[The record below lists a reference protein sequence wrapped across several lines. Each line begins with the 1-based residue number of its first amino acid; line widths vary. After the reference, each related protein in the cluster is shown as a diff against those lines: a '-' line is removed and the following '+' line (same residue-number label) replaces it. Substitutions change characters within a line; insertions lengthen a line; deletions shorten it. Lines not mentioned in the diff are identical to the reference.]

1 MIIIY
6 VRVSNTVLMGFDF
19 LENKMTKSSITY
31 LIFTTFNIMV
41 LFYILG
47 MGLLEGRG
55 TSGAV
60 AEVKDKFLTVYLVT
74 IFPFIFV
81 LIYIFVSVLQVHVL
95 YFDESL
101 RYQ

>member
-1 MIIIY
+1 
-6 VRVSNTVLMGFDF
+6 
-19 LENKMTKSSITY
+19 
-31 LIFTTFNIMV
+31 
-41 LFYILG
+41 

-55 TSGAV
+55 MSGAV

>member
-1 MIIIY
+1 
-6 VRVSNTVLMGFDF
+6 
-19 LENKMTKSSITY
+19 
-31 LIFTTFNIMV
+31 MV

-81 LIYIFVSVLQVHVL
+81 LIYIFVSVLQVHV
-95 YFDESL
+95 F
-101 RYQ
+101 

>member
-1 MIIIY
+1 
-6 VRVSNTVLMGFDF
+6 
-19 LENKMTKSSITY
+19 
-31 LIFTTFNIMV
+31 MV

-81 LIYIFVSVLQVHVL
+81 SVLQVHVL

>member
-1 MIIIY
+1 
-6 VRVSNTVLMGFDF
+6 
-19 LENKMTKSSITY
+19 
-31 LIFTTFNIMV
+31 MV

-74 IFPFIFV
+74 IFPLIFV
-81 LIYIFVSVLQVHVL
+81 LIYIFVSVLQVRHVL

>member
-1 MIIIY
+1 
-6 VRVSNTVLMGFDF
+6 
-19 LENKMTKSSITY
+19 
-31 LIFTTFNIMV
+31 MV

-81 LIYIFVSVLQVHVL
+81 LPVIYIFVSVLQVHVL

-101 RYQ
+101 RYQYKTII

>member
-6 VRVSNTVLMGFDF
+6 VCASNTVLMGFDF
-19 LENKMTKSSITY
+19 LENKMTKNSITY
-31 LIFTTFNIMV
+31 LIFKQLLMSTLNV

-74 IFPFIFV
+74 IFPFI
-81 LIYIFVSVLQVHVL
+81 SVL
-95 YFDESL
+95 
-101 RYQ
+101 